1 MYRKIKRIMAI
12 IALIVIGL
20 LYLCTFILAFIQGER
35 AKDLLM
41 LSLVATV
48 VIPVLM
54 YIYLWLFRLFRG
66 DNSDDDSDK

>member
-1 MYRKIKRIMAI
+1 MYRKVKRILAI
-12 IALIVIGL
+12 VALVIICL
-20 LYLCTFILAFIQGER
+20 LYLCTFILAFFQGER
-35 AKDLLM
+35 AKELLM

-66 DNSDDDSDK
+66 DDSDDDSDK